1 MKINVI
7 ININSERLLQDKYI
21 KYARAFPVYHRLV
34 IVTLQIKFA
43 NAYCLKIEWP
53 AHPALACI
61 PSLSNLIYYLITE
74 IILRPIVWET
84 DFSCFTYVF
93 YQMHLNTFENQFA
106 LFFVDFSIGWSG
118 EFRREIL
125 GGNVK
130 KEYNNLNKE
139 MLIPGEAF

>member
-1 MKINVI
+1 MQELFLSVTDLSLWLCKLN
-7 ININSERLLQDKYI
+7 LLMRT
-21 KYARAFPVYHRLV
+21 AW
-34 IVTLQIKFA
+34 
-43 NAYCLKIEWP
+43 KIEWP
-53 AHPALACI
+53 AHPALACTM
-61 PSLSNLIYYLITE
+61 SLSDLIYYLITE

-106 LFFVDFSIGWSG
+106 HFFVDFSVGWSG

-139 MLIPGEAF
+139 MLIPGEAFKNFN